1 MTAKHPGER
10 MVRFGTEETRVP
22 VGSHICSLY
31 RTEEERDNIA
41 IPFTREGLREGA
53 SCRYVVDD
61 QTAEHLRQA
70 LIASGLNVAALETTG
85 QLKILTAADTYLRK
99 DAFNYHEMIAFWE
112 EVASDVR
119 ASNVPY
125 ARCTGETTFLQQ
137 SAPGLEHFL
146 EYEAELNNY
155 VPKLPLVVLCQYNIT
170 KFSGDLIVGVLQTH
184 PYAVMGGVL
193 IRNPYYI
200 APEQFLAQHRPPAAG
215 GWS

>member
-1 MTAKHPGER
+1 MQMPHT
-10 MVRFGTEETRVP
+10 VRFGTEEAMIP

-31 RTEEERDNIA
+31 RTEEERNNIA
-41 IPFTREGLREGA
+41 IPFVEQGIRDDA

-61 QTAEHLRQA
+61 QTAEHLRRS
-70 LIASGLNVAALETTG
+70 LAATGIDVQSLEMSG

-99 DAFNYHEMIAFWE
+99 DEFNYHEMIAFWDTV
-112 EVASDVR
+112 VADLH
-119 ASNVPY
+119 ASHRQY

-137 SAPGLEHFL
+137 RSPGLEHFL

-155 VPKLPLVVLCQYNIT
+155 VPHVPLVVLCQYNIT
-170 KFSGDLIVGVLQTH
+170 RFSGDLIVGVLQTH

-193 IRNPYYI
+193 IRNPYYVP
-200 APEQFLAQHRPPAAG
+200 PEQFLAQHRPPAH

>member
-1 MTAKHPGER
+1 MATR
-10 MVRFGTEETRVP
+10 STVRFGTEETRVP
-22 VGSHICSLY
+22 IGSHICSLY
-31 RTEEERDNIA
+31 RTEEERNNIA
-41 IPFTREGLREGA
+41 IPFVEEGIRDGA

-61 QTAEHLRQA
+61 QTAEHLRRSLSQR
-70 LIASGLNVAALETTG
+70 GMNVRTLESSG

-112 EVASDVR
+112 TVAADVR
-119 ASNVPY
+119 ASQRPY

-137 SAPGLEHFL
+137 NAPGLEHFL

-155 VPKLPLVVLCQYNIT
+155 VPTVPLVVLCQYNIT
-170 KFSGDLIVGVLQTH
+170 KFNGDLIVGVLQTH

-193 IRNPYYI
+193 IRNPYYV
-200 APEQFLAQHRPPAAG
+200 PPKQFLAQYKPPGG

>member
-1 MTAKHPGER
+1 METR
-10 MVRFGTEETRVP
+10 NTVRFGTEDTQIP
-22 VGSHICSLY
+22 IGSHICSLY
-31 RTEEERDNIA
+31 RTEEERNNIA
-41 IPFTREGLREGA
+41 IPFVREGIRDGA

-61 QTAEHLRQA
+61 QTAEHLRRSLA
-70 LIASGLNVAALETTG
+70 ETGVNVTALEASG

-112 EVASDVR
+112 TVTADVR
-119 ASNVPY
+119 ASHLPY
-125 ARCTGETTFLQQ
+125 ARCTGETTFLRQN
-137 SAPGLEHFL
+137 APGLEHFL

-155 VPKLPLVVLCQYNIT
+155 VPHVPLVVLCQYNIT

-200 APEQFLAQHRPPAAG
+200 PPEQFLAQHRPPAH